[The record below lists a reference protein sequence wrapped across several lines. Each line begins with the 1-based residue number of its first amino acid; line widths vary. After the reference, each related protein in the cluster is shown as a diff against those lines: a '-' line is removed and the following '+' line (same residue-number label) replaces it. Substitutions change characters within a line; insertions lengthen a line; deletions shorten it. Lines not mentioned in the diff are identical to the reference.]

1 MLSIQSQKNIVTS
14 KNVSA
19 VVTANLYGVT
29 FYEALDAILHVNG
42 YGYVEKGNF
51 IYVYT
56 LDELVKIEEAQKHM
70 VWKVIKL
77 NYLNAT
83 DAGEFVKPLLS
94 QNGQIKVNGKTPAY
108 TISENAPSGAD
119 DFAQG
124 ATMMVFDFEENLGE
138 IEKVVKEM
146 DTRPAQVLIEAMVL
160 QTTLNESNAFG

>member
-1 MLSIQSQKNIVTS
+1 GTCSALAQTKGAPKPAPAATAPATPAASTAGNPNATGKLITHAGDKGKSALRNPLESQPAETGSEKVKVDEHLIVDLHVNDEDLSNVLQMLSIQSQKNIVTS

-77 NYLNAT
+77 N
-83 DAGEFVKPLLS
+83 
-94 QNGQIKVNGKTPAY
+94 
-108 TISENAPSGAD
+108 
-119 DFAQG
+119 
-124 ATMMVFDFEENLGE
+124 
-138 IEKVVKEM
+138 
-146 DTRPAQVLIEAMVL
+146 
-160 QTTLNESNAFG
+160 